1 MSGSTT
7 RVYSISGRKLRIY
20 EKPFPN
26 SGYMDHI
33 YTDHRFSTK
42 DFFDRLGQ
50 LRLANPDSSYTNRC
64 IPPGSGVDYSLSY
77 TIGAKTERI
86 VLHNY
91 YLESM
96 QQVTDLLNSYLNSS
110 YRIEYLPKE
119 TKQDCD

>member
-7 RVYSISGRKLRIY
+7 RTYSISGRKLRIY

-26 SGYMDHI
+26 SGYMDRI

-50 LRLANPDSSYTNRC
+50 LSLANPDSSYTIRC
-64 IPPGSGVDYSLSY
+64 IPPGYGVDYSLSY
-77 TIGAKTERI
+77 TTGGISVNI

-91 YLESM
+91 YLEIM
-96 QQVTDLLNSYLNSS
+96 LQVTDLLNNYLSSS
-110 YRIEYLPKE
+110 YRVEYLPKE
-119 TKQDCD
+119 TKQDCI

>member
-7 RVYSISGRKLRIY
+7 RTYSISGRKLRIY

-26 SGYMDHI
+26 SGYKDHVF
-33 YTDHRFSTK
+33 TDHKFRTK
-42 DFFDRLGQ
+42 DFFDKLGQ
-50 LRLANPDSSYTNRC
+50 LNLDNPDSSYTNPC
-64 IPPGSGVDYSLSY
+64 ILPGSGVDYSLSY
-77 TIGAKTERI
+77 TTGAKTVRI

-96 QQVTDLLNSYLNSS
+96 HQVTDLLNSYLSNS